1 MTIFRPFNEKLQK
14 DWKDKNKDVP
24 VNRALFVLS
33 SENEEDTF
41 VENIYPET
49 SKKKKYFEYRNEWYR
64 RAKEFDAGEYPLSVN
79 CELVSTCNLACTMC
93 YTITDKFQ
101 NSVVGAQRMLPWE
114 TLTKIID
121 EAADLGVPS
130 ISFSWR
136 GESSMYRVRDKNNEI
151 KDFADAFDYAY
162 KKGILET
169 TSLTHGQLI
178 DEKLA
183 ERLVLANPSWISFSI
198 DGLYETYNKIRTPAH
213 KLDDKNFN
221 AFEKVSES
229 IKLLNKYKKKYNKKR
244 PSIRTNTIFPA
255 IQDNPDEYKNYMK
268 KIGVDLITVNEMK
281 DYRFH
286 DLPDDRIQDKWAC
299 QYPFQ
304 RLTVSANGIIIP
316 CTGAYN
322 EEEGLVLG
330 KYDGSKNKVIR
341 DYEGKIV
348 KQNLNEFNLHKAW
361 HSEKLKKI
369 RLLHKNGRRKEIDPG
384 CKNCHHGTVHHG
396 VDHLPKQWNAKEQK
410 WQEHKILSNKRNYQR
425 RGNIS

>member
-1 MTIFRPFNEKLQK
+1 MTIFRPFNEKWQN
-14 DWKDKNKDVP
+14 DWKDKNNNVP

-33 SENEEDTF
+33 SEKEEDKF
-41 VENIYPET
+41 VKNIYPNLQDRQR
-49 SKKKKYFEYRNEWYR
+49 YLEYRNEWYR
-64 RAKEFDAGEYPLSVN
+64 RAKEFDEGKYPLSVN
-79 CELVSTCNLACTMC
+79 CELVSTCNLACSMC

-101 NSVVGAQRMLPWE
+101 NSIVGAQRMLPWE
-114 TLTKIID
+114 ILTKIID
-121 EAADLGVPS
+121 EAAELGVPS

-136 GESSMYRVRDKNNEI
+136 GESTMYKVRDKNNEW
-151 KDFADAFDYAY
+151 KDFADAINYAD

-178 DEKLA
+178 DEKFA
-183 ERLVLANPSWISFSI
+183 EKIVLANPSWISFSI
-198 DGLYETYNKIRTPAH
+198 DGIGETYNKIRTPAN

-221 AFEKVSES
+221 AFEKVCNA
-229 IKLLNKYKKKYNKKR
+229 IKLLIKYKKIHNKTR

-255 IQDNPDEYKNYMK
+255 IQNNPDEYRDFMKNL
-268 KIGVDLITVNEMK
+268 GVDLITVNEMK

-286 DLPDDRIQDKWAC
+286 ELSDEKIQDNWGC

-330 KYDGSKNKVIR
+330 KYDGSKDKAIR
-341 DYEGKIV
+341 NYEGKIV
-348 KQNLNEFNLHKAW
+348 KQNLDEFNLFNAW
-361 HSEKLKKI
+361 HSEKLKRI
-369 RLLHKNGRRKEIDPG
+369 RFLHKNGKRKEIDPG

-396 VDHLPKQWNAKEQK
+396 VGHLPKQWDAKKQQ
-410 WQEHKILSNKRNYQR
+410 WSEHKILSKKRNYHK
-425 RGNIS
+425 RGNQI